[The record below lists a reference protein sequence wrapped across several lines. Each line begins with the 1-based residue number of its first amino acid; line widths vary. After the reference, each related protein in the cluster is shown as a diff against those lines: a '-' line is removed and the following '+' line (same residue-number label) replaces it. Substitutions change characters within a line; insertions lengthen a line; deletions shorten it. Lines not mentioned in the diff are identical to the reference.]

1 MILARIERGIK
12 TKESDSGGGNELPL
26 HFQLIPSFFASKM
39 TSTDQ
44 LPREALAATF
54 LFLNARES
62 IGCRGVCKRWS
73 SAAGAGCLILRLRG
87 QPARSR
93 LFHGG
98 VGSVVFAGKMAEK
111 KTLRSKGG
119 DDDEDKKP
127 SAAESIRARGHLPQP
142 ATLSAKSHSGKMTFA
157 SDRLIN
163 GVPEPYNTNLSLPN
177 SIAFHVPDT
186 QRSDAITGGHVLTL
200 TRAELSEGY
209 TCAIRAE
216 GLPRIVKSLVSL
228 DLSSSSS
235 VFQDCCS
242 ARGSDNKI
250 FDKLRKYTKPRP
262 LRNSLEHLDVS
273 ALHNLEQL
281 SLRGCGN
288 LKSLNLPPSLQ
299 TLDAGGCSKLERIY
313 FPRGSK
319 SCLTALDIG
328 GCRSLRENKR
338 RTYNRLPGLLGPN
351 TGTALTNIV
360 NLDISHVCKG
370 DALDQVFCDAL
381 RRASCLEAFS
391 LRYGAT
397 DDVLVALAESESAHC
412 GKLRLVDIAFST
424 NISDESVETLAR
436 KSPSLERLNLR
447 GCKKVSSSCYNHIP
461 VYLERR
467 RRRVEDGK
475 MLELDESFRSCSR
488 KGDNLFYFCQKK

>member
-1 MILARIERGIK
+1 M
-12 TKESDSGGGNELPL
+12 
-26 HFQLIPSFFASKM
+26 PSFFSFFPGASKM

-73 SAAGAGCLILRLRG
+73 SAAGAGCLILRLR
-87 QPARSR
+87 ARSR

-111 KTLRSKGG
+111 KTLSSKR
-119 DDDEDKKP
+119 DDDDDDKKP
-127 SAAESIRARGHLPQP
+127 SATESIRARGHLPQP

-157 SDRLIN
+157 SDRSGTPY
-163 GVPEPYNTNLSLPN
+163 GVPEPYNTN

-186 QRSDAITGGHVLTL
+186 HRSDAISAGHVLTL

-209 TCAIRAE
+209 TCAIRVE
-216 GLPRIVKSLVSL
+216 GLPHIVKSLVSL

-235 VFQDCCS
+235 VFEDCWS

-250 FDKLRKYTKPRP
+250 FDKIRKSTKPRP

-273 ALHNLEQL
+273 ALHYLEQL

-299 TLDAGGCSKLERIY
+299 TLDAGGCSKLERID

-338 RTYNRLPGLLGPN
+338 GTYNRSLPGLLGPN

-360 NLDISHVCKG
+360 NLDMSHVCKG
-370 DALDQVFCDAL
+370 NALDQVFCDAL
-381 RRASCLEAFS
+381 HRTSCLETFS

-397 DDVLVALAESESAHC
+397 DDVLVALAESESARS

>member
-1 MILARIERGIK
+1 
-12 TKESDSGGGNELPL
+12 
-26 HFQLIPSFFASKM
+26 M
-39 TSTDQ
+39 T
-44 LPREALAATF
+44 
-54 LFLNARES
+54 
-62 IGCRGVCKRWS
+62 
-73 SAAGAGCLILRLRG
+73 
-87 QPARSR
+87 
-93 LFHGG
+93 
-98 VGSVVFAGKMAEK
+98 FAGKIAEK
-111 KTLRSKGG
+111 KIGSTKR
-119 DDDEDKKP
+119 DDDEEDKKS
-127 SAAESIRARGHLPQP
+127 SATESIRARGHLPQP
-142 ATLSAKSHSGKMTFA
+142 ATLSAKSHSGKMTFS
-157 SDRLIN
+157 SDRLVN
-163 GVPEPYNTNLSLPN
+163 GVPEPFNTTN

-216 GLPRIVKSLVSL
+216 GLPHIVKSLVSL

-235 VFQDCCS
+235 VFEDCWS
-242 ARGSDNKI
+242 ARGSDNNI
-250 FDKLRKYTKPRP
+250 FDKIRKHTKPRP
-262 LRNSLEHLDVS
+262 FRSSLEHLDVS
-273 ALHNLEQL
+273 ALHYLEQL

-299 TLDAGGCSKLERIY
+299 TLDAGGCSKLERID

-319 SCLTALDIG
+319 SFLTALDLG
-328 GCRSLRENKR
+328 GCRSLRENKK
-338 RTYNRLPGLLGPN
+338 RTYNRSLPGLLGPS
-351 TGTALTNIV
+351 TGAALTNIV
-360 NLDISHVCKG
+360 NLDMSHVCKG

-381 RRASCLEAFS
+381 RRTSCLEAFS

-397 DDVLVALAESESAHC
+397 DDVLVALAESESARS

-424 NISDESVETLAR
+424 NISDESVETLAK

-467 RRRVEDGK
+467 RRRVEDSK

-488 KGDNLFYFCQKK
+488 KGDNLFYLCQKK